1 MSHRIRTTILLAFFI
16 AAPAMHA
23 MAQDYTAFDFLRIPM
38 NARAA
43 ALGNTYL
50 TARNDVTTLFTNP
63 GALSTLEGPSAS
75 VGFLKH
81 LLDVNA
87 GYAVYGQKWDDL
99 GWFSAGIVFL
109 DYGSFEETD
118 KFGDRTGKEF
128 GASDLALSLG
138 YGNAAG
144 NLHYGAALKI
154 IHSSIEEFSST
165 GLAVDAGISY
175 YIPDQQM
182 VLAAGVQNA
191 GMQVSAFG
199 DEDESLP
206 LDVRVGVGKK
216 LEHLPLNIMLNFH
229 KLNESSESFFDRFSN
244 FSLGGEFDLSD
255 ALKARI
261 GYYNEMRRELKIGS
275 SAKLAGFSGGFGLK
289 VATYF
294 VDYAYTSLGE
304 IGAMHRFSLSTN
316 F

>member
-1 MSHRIRTTILLAFFI
+1 MSQRLRIIILFSFLI
-16 AAPAMHA
+16 AVPVLRIF
-23 MAQDYTAFDFLRIPM
+23 AQDVTPYDFLRLPM

-50 TARNDVTTLFTNP
+50 TASNDVTMLFTNP
-63 GALSTLEGPSAS
+63 GALSTLDAPSAS

-87 GYAVYGQKWDDL
+87 GYAVYGQQWGDL
-99 GWFSAGIVFL
+99 GWFSAGIVYL
-109 DYGSFEETD
+109 DWGSMEETD
-118 KFGDRTGKEF
+118 KFSNRTGREF

-138 YGNAAG
+138 YGNMTG
-144 NLHYGAALKI
+144 NLHYGAAIKI
-154 IHSSIEEFSST
+154 IHSAIENYSST
-165 GLAVDAGISY
+165 AFAVDAGISY
-175 YIPDQQM
+175 SIPDQLM
-182 VLAAGVQNA
+182 MLAASVQNA
-191 GMQVSAFG
+191 GTQLSAFSG
-199 DEDESLP
+199 VDESLP
-206 LDVRVGVGKK
+206 LDVRIGVGKR
-216 LEHLPLNIMLNFH
+216 LEHLPLNIMVNFH
-229 KLNESSESFFDRFSN
+229 KLNESSESFIDRFAN
-244 FSLGGEFDLSD
+244 FSVGGEFDLSD

-261 GYYNEMRRELKIGS
+261 GYYNEMRRELKIGN

-304 IGAMHRFSLSTN
+304 IGSMHRFSLSTS